1 MKKFTLFLLL
11 GVFLWQSFAQVPQ
24 KFSYQAAIRNSE
36 GIAIANKDVDIK
48 ISLRKLTTDGE
59 IVYSENHLITTSP
72 LGIVS
77 LSVGAGNLLAGD
89 FLQIPW
95 NNEIFIQVDF
105 RLADEKGEYVTL
117 GISQILSVPYS
128 LYAGNAIQGE
138 GVEGFITAFDGANWV
153 STNQINLSDNSVEIK
168 AMDDRNQEEPIFK
181 VLNSNNEIVFAV
193 YEQGVRIYVDGD
205 PDDKAKGNRSGF
217 AIGGLTGFKADEDE
231 KDYFSVS
238 RERTRVL
245 FDDEGKGNRSGFA
258 IGGLTGFKADEDE
271 KDYFSVSRGYT
282 QVLFDDEAKGN
293 RSGFAI
299 GGLTGFKAEEDEKDY
314 FSVSRERT
322 RVLFDDEGKGNRS
335 GFAIGGLTGLKA
347 NDDEKD
353 YFNVSR
359 KRTRVLFDDE
369 SKGNR
374 SGFAIGGLT
383 GFKSDPTDLLTVNF
397 DTTTIY
403 TTLQATGNVDI
414 LGNIYTG
421 GTISTQVTY
430 NGYTYQTI
438 KIGGQT
444 WFKENLQTLTYQ
456 DGNPINPLNE
466 VFDYELEPTNRPVH
480 GLLYAQSVVM
490 SPMGLCP
497 IGWHVPS
504 MTDWDELFSWLG
516 GTNWMDNYDLVAIRL
531 MEVGSWDEAP
541 GDLTPNNISGFSARP
556 DGRGVLD
563 IPDPTFS
570 DIDQKAYF
578 WTSGD
583 GIGTFAYA
591 YEISKTSGE
600 SIIPISNVS
609 GDELFYVRCI
619 KDNY

>member
-1 MKKFTLFLLL
+1 ML
-11 GVFLWQSFAQVPQ
+11 GVMLLQSFAQVGE
-24 KFSYQAAIRNSE
+24 KFSYQAVIRNSE
-36 GIAIANKDVDIK
+36 GTVIANEDVDIK

-72 LGIVS
+72 QGVVS
-77 LSVGAGNLLAGD
+77 LSVGAGNVLAGD

-105 RLADEKGEYVTL
+105 KLADEQEEYVTL
-117 GISQILSVPYS
+117 GISQILAVPYS

-138 GVEGFITAFDGANWV
+138 GIEGSITTFDGDNWV
-153 STNQINLSDNSVEIK
+153 STNQVNLSTNTVEVK
-168 AMDDRNQEEPIFK
+168 AMDERDQEEPIFK
-181 VLNSNNEIVFAV
+181 ILNSNNEIVFAV
-193 YEQGVRIYVDGD
+193 YEQGVRIYVGSE
-205 PDDKAKGNRSGF
+205 P
-217 AIGGLTGFKADEDE
+217 EE
-231 KDYFSVS
+231 K
-238 RERTRVL
+238 
-245 FDDEGKGNRSGFA
+245 GKGNRSGFA
-258 IGGLTGFKADEDE
+258 IGGLTGFKADE
-271 KDYFSVSRGYT
+271 
-282 QVLFDDEAKGN
+282 N
-293 RSGFAI
+293 
-299 GGLTGFKAEEDEKDY
+299 EKDY

-322 RVLFDDEGKGNRS
+322 QVLFDDQGKGNRS
-335 GFAIGGLTGLKA
+335 GFAIGGLTGLKS
-347 NDDEKD
+347 DDDDKE
-353 YFNVSR
+353 YLSVAR
-359 KRTRVLFDDE
+359 EHTRVLFDDE
-369 SKGNR
+369 TKGNR

-430 NGYTYQTI
+430 NGYTYETI

-444 WFKENLQTLTYQ
+444 WFKENLQTLNYQ
-456 DGNPINPLNE
+456 EGTPINPLNE
-466 VFDYELEPTNRPVH
+466 VFDYALEPSNRPVH
-480 GLLYAQSVVM
+480 GLLYAHSVVM

-516 GTNWMDNYDLVAIRL
+516 GTDWMDHYDLIAIRL
-531 MEVGSWDEAP
+531 MEVGSWDAAT

-556 DGRGVLD
+556 GGRGVLD
-563 IPDPTFS
+563 FPDPTFS

-591 YEISKTSGE
+591 YEISKTTGE
-600 SIIPISNVS
+600 SIVPITNLSD
-609 GDELFYVRCI
+609 DELFYVRCI